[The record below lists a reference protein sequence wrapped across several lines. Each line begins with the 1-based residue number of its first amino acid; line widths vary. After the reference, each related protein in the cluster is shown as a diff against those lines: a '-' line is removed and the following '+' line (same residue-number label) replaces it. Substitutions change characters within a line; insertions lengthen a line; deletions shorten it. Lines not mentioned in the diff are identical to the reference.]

1 MKRPVLVFCWM
12 IGLVCFLS
20 APTLSQE
27 LKCQVQILSNQIQSS
42 DKRVF
47 ETLRNSI
54 NEFMN
59 TQKWTNDVYG
69 DNERIDCS
77 ILLNITEWNMVD
89 EFKGTI
95 QVQARR
101 PVFNSSYDSRLINF
115 VDNNL
120 HFRYLEYDPL
130 EFSESTHISNLTSIL
145 SFYAYIIIALDYDSF
160 SPDGGAMYLQKAQN
174 IVINA
179 QNAPEK
185 GWTASTNKKN
195 RYWMVENMLNQIY
208 KPYRQCLY
216 KYHRLGMDKM
226 TEDVNSSRMTIT
238 ESLELLEKV
247 HLEEPSSFILQLFFD
262 AKADEIVNI
271 YTAANATEK
280 TRIIKL
286 LKKIDPANST
296 KYNKILKG

>member
-1 MKRPVLVFCWM
+1 MNNGGLKKQLVFVGLLLFSFPVL
-12 IGLVCFLS
+12 
-20 APTLSQE
+20 PQD

-59 TQKWTNDVYG
+59 TRKWTDDIFG
-69 DNERIDCS
+69 DNERLDCS

-101 PVFNSSYDSRLINF
+101 PVYNTSYDSRLINF
-115 VDNNL
+115 VDNDL

-145 SFYAYIIIALDYDSF
+145 AFYAYIVIALDYDSF
-160 SPDGGAMYLQKAQN
+160 SPMGGSPYLQKAQN
-174 IVINA
+174 IVNNA

-185 GWTASTNKKN
+185 GWAASANKKN
-195 RYWMVENMLNQIY
+195 RYWMVENMLNQLY
-208 KPYRQCLY
+208 RPYRKCMY
-216 KYHRLGMDKM
+216 SYHRKGMDKM
-226 TEDVNSSRMTIT
+226 TEDVNGSRMTIT

-271 YTAANATEK
+271 FTAANQGEK
-280 TRIIKL
+280 SRLMKL
-286 LKKIDPANST
+286 LHKIDPANAT
-296 KYNKILKG
+296 KYNKMLKG

>member
-1 MKRPVLVFCWM
+1 MNNAGLKKHLIFVGLLLFSFPVL
-12 IGLVCFLS
+12 
-20 APTLSQE
+20 PQE

-42 DKRVF
+42 DKRIF

-59 TQKWTNDVYG
+59 TRKWTDDIFGV
-69 DNERIDCS
+69 NERLDCS

-95 QVQARR
+95 QVQSRR
-101 PVFNSSYDSRLINF
+101 PVYNSSYDSRLINF

-145 SFYAYIIIALDYDSF
+145 AFYAYIVIALDYDSF
-160 SPDGGAMYLQKAQN
+160 SPMGGSPYFQKAQN
-174 IVINA
+174 IVNNA

-185 GWTASTNKKN
+185 GWAASANKKN
-195 RYWMVENMLNQIY
+195 RYWMVENMLNQLY
-208 KPYRQCLY
+208 RPYRQCIY
-216 KYHRLGMDKM
+216 SYHRKGMDKM
-226 TEDVNSSRMTIT
+226 TEDVNGSRMTIT

-271 YTAANATEK
+271 FTAANQGEK
-280 TRIIKL
+280 SRLIRL
-286 LKKIDPANST
+286 LHKIDPANST
-296 KYNKILKG
+296 KYNKMLKS

>member
-1 MKRPVLVFCWM
+1 MKRSGFKYSFIIV
-12 IGLVCFLS
+12 IVCLFS
-20 APTLSQE
+20 ISGLSQE

-47 ETLRNSI
+47 KTLRNSI

-59 TQKWTNDVYG
+59 TQKWTSDVFG

-160 SPDGGAMYLQKAQN
+160 SPDGGGVYLQKAQN

-179 QNAPEK
+179 QSAPEK
-185 GWTASTNKKN
+185 GWTASSNKKN
-195 RYWMVENMLNQIY
+195 RYWMVENMLNQI
-208 KPYRQCLY
+208 
-216 KYHRLGMDKM
+216 
-226 TEDVNSSRMTIT
+226 
-238 ESLELLEKV
+238 
-247 HLEEPSSFILQLFFD
+247 
-262 AKADEIVNI
+262 
-271 YTAANATEK
+271 
-280 TRIIKL
+280 
-286 LKKIDPANST
+286 
-296 KYNKILKG
+296 

>member
-1 MKRPVLVFCWM
+1 
-12 IGLVCFLS
+12 
-20 APTLSQE
+20 
-27 LKCQVQILSNQIQSS
+27 
-42 DKRVF
+42 VF

-59 TQKWTNDVYG
+59 TQKWTSDVFG

-120 HFRYLEYDPL
+120 QFRYMEYDPL

-145 SFYAYIIIALDYDSF
+145 SFYAFIIIALDYDSF
-160 SPDGGAMYLQKAQN
+160 SPDGGGVYLQKAQS
-174 IVINA
+174 IVNNA
-179 QNAPEK
+179 QSAPEK
-185 GWTASTNKKN
+185 GWTASSDKKN

-208 KPYRQCLY
+208 KPYRQCVY
-216 KYHRLGMDKM
+216 KYHRIGMDKM

-238 ESLELLEKV
+238 ESLELLEKI

-271 YTAANATEK
+271 FTGANASEK
-280 TRIIKL
+280 SRITKL
-286 LKKIDPANST
+286 LNKIDPANST